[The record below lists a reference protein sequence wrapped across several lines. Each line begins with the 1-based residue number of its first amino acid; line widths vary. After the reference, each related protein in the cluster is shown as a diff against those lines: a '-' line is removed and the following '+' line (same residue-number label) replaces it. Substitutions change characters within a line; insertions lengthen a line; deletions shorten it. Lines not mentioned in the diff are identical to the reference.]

1 MLLATTDDLAGW
13 DVDEALG
20 LVGGSASDPVRALE
34 LMEAQAEERG
44 ATAVVGVRLTT
55 SASGGAFVSD
65 RDAFAY
71 GTAVRARP
79 TGV

>member
-1 MLLATTDDLAGW
+1 VLLATTGELAGW
-13 DVDEALG
+13 EIDETLG
-20 LVGGSASDPVRALE
+20 LVAGAASDPDRALE
-34 LMEAQAEERG
+34 LMEEQATGLG
-44 ATAVVGVRLTT
+44 ATAVVGVRISM

-79 TGV
+79 GV